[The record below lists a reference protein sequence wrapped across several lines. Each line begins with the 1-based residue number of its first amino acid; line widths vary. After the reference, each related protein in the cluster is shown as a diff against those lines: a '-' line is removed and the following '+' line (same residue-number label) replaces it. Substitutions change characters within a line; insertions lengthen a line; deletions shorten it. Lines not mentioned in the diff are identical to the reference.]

1 MSIAASADN
10 LSRKVTE
17 PKGELAN
24 VHLGLLHPV
33 RSALSFPEDVFGR
46 NLVLETG
53 RQEGA
58 GVLHLEN
65 LKVSELAR
73 DVSKKPSP
81 V

>member
-1 MSIAASADN
+1 MA
-10 LSRKVTE
+10 K
-17 PKGELAN
+17 PKEERAN

-33 RSALSFPEDVFGR
+33 GSALSCLEDVFGR
-46 NLVLETG
+46 NRVLETG

-73 DVSKKPSP
+73 YISKKKKKRRRKEKKPSP

>member
-1 MSIAASADN
+1 MG
-10 LSRKVTE
+10 E
-17 PKGELAN
+17 PKEEPAN
-24 VHLGLLHPV
+24 VHCGLLHPV
-33 RSALSFPEDVFGR
+33 RPALSRPEDVFG

>member
-1 MSIAASADN
+1 MAELKEEPAS
-10 LSRKVTE
+10 
-17 PKGELAN
+17 

-33 RSALSFPEDVFGR
+33 RSALSCPEDVFGR

-73 DVSKKPSP
+73 DVSKKPWP